1 MSAVDRHWC
10 SLLQRWGEPSP
21 AKAASPWG
29 GKGETW
35 SWPRRLRPP
44 ACGSNLQAGGAAGR
58 FRSLPPAR
66 SQGPTDTAVPGGGSS
81 LAQDAAQGGGGG
93 GGAAPQPF
101 HPHHPLGVWQLPPAA
116 MQPPTPRARSRSR
129 SRPLPGAAPTR
140 EPGQGEPS
148 VAGDGCHRLG
158 VWRRR
163 SSAAHSRH
171 SAPLQSPPVCKQ
183 PRLWPSMSL
192 FFPRAS
198 PLARA
203 PGCPPGPGW
212 RLPPLRFWITF
223 AGGSVAGVHAAARE
237 LLGRTSGPREPA
249 PIPRLGSGSANCH

>member
-1 MSAVDRHWC
+1 MVLATTAPSASVWK
-10 SLLQRWGEPSP
+10 QF
-21 AKAASPWG
+21 
-29 GKGETW
+29 
-35 SWPRRLRPP
+35 
-44 ACGSNLQAGGAAGR
+44 AGWRGCRTLPLPAAGQVAGPHGHG
-58 FRSLPPAR
+58 SAR
-66 SQGPTDTAVPGGGSS
+66 WRLLISTGCSTRWWW
-81 LAQDAAQGGGGG
+81 G